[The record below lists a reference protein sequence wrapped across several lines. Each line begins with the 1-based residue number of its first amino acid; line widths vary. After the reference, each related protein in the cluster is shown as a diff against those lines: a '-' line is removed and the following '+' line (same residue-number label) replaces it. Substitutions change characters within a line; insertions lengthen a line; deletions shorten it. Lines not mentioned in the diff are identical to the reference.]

1 MRDVRSDSLQTILQR
16 LAANIVALLQTYAVL
31 AGQETRATGRELA
44 AGLLFLA
51 VAALL
56 GAFALAMTVVSA
68 VLLLSLWVR
77 PWEASLIVLG
87 VTGLVMVLFI
97 ELGMGRLRGRRLQK
111 VVEAFRKDLRW
122 LRHELLERD

>member
-97 ELGMGRLRGRRLQK
+97 ELGMGRLRRRRLQK